1 MKVYPLEAIGQL
13 ELCNHLGA
21 NERGTTCQKKKV
33 LKQARVAEIQAL
45 KDSTLLVTPAH
56 HFWKEA
62 IRFFFSFPFG
72 P

>member
-21 NERGTTCQKKKV
+21 NERGTTCQNKKGTETSV
-33 LKQARVAEIQAL
+33 SGGNSGFE
-45 KDSTLLVTPAH
+45 
-56 HFWKEA
+56 
-62 IRFFFSFPFG
+62 RFNPFGYTSSSFLERGHPLFFSFPFG